1 METLRLQLGN
11 AFSSCV
17 SVSST
22 QLYGVIVGLTVF
34 GCWGILSLAES
45 PELPELTTTARGR
58 TTVVKQQ
65 QKTEGPEPRWHLF
78 RWVNMLV
85 VVAFA
90 CSVAEFSLN
99 ATAYWNDSN
108 VLCKFLIGWSLL
120 LCYFFGFF
128 GIMFIHDLE
137 DAESTASHVTAPVS
151 KR

>member
-1 METLRLQLGN
+1 MQLGN

-34 GCWGILSLAES
+34 VCWGILSLADQ
-45 PELPELTTTARGR
+45 PELPELTSTGR
-58 TTVVKQQ
+58 TVVKSVKR
-65 QKTEGPEPRWHLF
+65 KTEGPEPRWHLF

-85 VVAFA
+85 VIAFA

-99 ATAYWNDSN
+99 TTAYWNDSN

-137 DAESTASHVTAPVS
+137 DAETTPTHVKAPVS

>member
-1 METLRLQLGN
+1 MDSLRLQVAN
-11 AFSSCV
+11 AFSSHV

-34 GCWGILSLAES
+34 VCWGILSMADQ
-45 PELPELTTTARGR
+45 PELPEIITAKTGR
-58 TTVVKQQ
+58 TVAVKRRNS
-65 QKTEGPEPRWHLF
+65 EGPEPRWHLF
-78 RWVNMLV
+78 RWVNVIV

-90 CSVAEFSLN
+90 CSVADFSIN

-137 DAESTASHVTAPVS
+137 DAETTPSET